1 MRSRRT
7 SNLRSASS
15 WVSAMITVPSRVLVI
30 SAGSRPSRS
39 QWASRTPIRWRMRSG
54 SPKKFEASA
63 YWATIRSVF
72 FSPLPPIMIGM
83 SPRIGFGLLYASW
96 TLWCLPS

>member
-1 MRSRRT
+1 
-7 SNLRSASS
+7 
-15 WVSAMITVPSRVLVI
+15 MITVPSRVFVI

-39 QWASRTPIRWRMRSG
+39 QWPSSTPTRCLIRST
-54 SPKKFEASA
+54 SPKKFDASA

-83 SPRIGFGLLYASW
+83 SPRSGCGLLKAPRM
-96 TLWCLPS
+96 LWCVPS